1 MIYLIVKVTRC
12 SRNEPDQRFYARYSN
27 SKEKIIKAFGV
38 ELSGVTPEDNIGIIL
53 IGNDVI
59 GAFLTNH
66 DLSDLQKQLK
76 KAILLSAFLRQ

>member
-1 MIYLIVKVTRC
+1 MKVTRC

-59 GAFLTNH
+59 GAVLADH
-66 DLSDLQKQLK
+66 DLND
-76 KAILLSAFLRQ
+76 

>member
-1 MIYLIVKVTRC
+1 MKVTRC

>member
-1 MIYLIVKVTRC
+1 VKVTRC